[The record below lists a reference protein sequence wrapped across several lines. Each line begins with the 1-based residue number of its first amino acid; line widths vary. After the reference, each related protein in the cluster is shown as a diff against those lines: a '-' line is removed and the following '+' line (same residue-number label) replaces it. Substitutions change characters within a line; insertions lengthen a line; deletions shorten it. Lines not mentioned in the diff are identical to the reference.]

1 MVVGFYLVVVG
12 FYLVVVGFC
21 LWSWGLLQCGVLPRR
36 GVPLH
41 HCGVLLRHR
50 EVLPCRSQ
58 VLPHRRGVLHL
69 VVVGDLLGRV
79 EAGHGL
85 HSMWFASLGWE
96 IKSPVVHYIGFGK
109 KKVIGVA

>member
-1 MVVGFYLVVVG
+1 VVVG
-12 FYLVVVGFC
+12 FYPVVVGFC
-21 LWSWGLLQCGVLPRR
+21 LWSWGLLQR

-41 HCGVLLRHR
+41 RCGVLLHHR
-50 EVLPCRSQ
+50 EILPCCCR
-58 VLPHRRGVLHL
+58 VLPHRCGVSRL

-79 EAGHGL
+79 EARRGH

-96 IKSPVVHYIGFGK
+96 FKSLVVHYVGFGK